1 MSLSDLTDDPVVP
14 SPLPD
19 LGDMGEAELRDL
31 MDMVAARLTQLQ
43 GQQQNTRQQ
52 LLDRDVVRREIEDLQ
67 GQVAELHAVIETL
80 TPEHGPAEGDGSEDG
95 PEAEDPLVIIAQATC
110 RIASNTIR
118 LLRTNAGVLDSA
130 DLGEEG

>member
-19 LGDMGEAELRDL
+19 LGGMGEAELRDL

-43 GQQQNTRQQ
+43 GEQQNTRQQ
-52 LLDRDVVRREIEDLQ
+52 LLDRDVVRGEIEDLQ
-67 GQVAELHAVIETL
+67 GQVTELHAVLESRVPQTEDGGDDGE
-80 TPEHGPAEGDGSEDG
+80 TPEP
-95 PEAEDPLVIIAQATC
+95 DPLVVIAQATC

-118 LLRTNAGVLDSA
+118 LLRVAAGVLDSA
-130 DLGEEG
+130 DLGEEV